1 MNLDP
6 GISVL
11 SVWETALSD
20 TNMTQS
26 NSPTLNNVSSHYL
39 KLKSPSHFLAPLN
52 FFFTV
57 III

>member
-11 SVWETALSD
+11 SVWEAYLSD

-39 KLKSPSHFLAPLN
+39 KLKSPSHFLAL
-52 FFFTV
+52 FKLFFTV
-57 III
+57 IIV